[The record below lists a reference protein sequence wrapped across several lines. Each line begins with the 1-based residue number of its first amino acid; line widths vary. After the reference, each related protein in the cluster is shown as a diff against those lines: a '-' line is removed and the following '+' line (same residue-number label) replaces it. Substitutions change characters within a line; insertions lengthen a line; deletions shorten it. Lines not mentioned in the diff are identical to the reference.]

1 MIMAITGHKSLSEVQ
16 NYTKA
21 AKQKRLARQA
31 MAMLRADQE
40 QKMLRAD
47 QEQKLSNLKTRLD
60 KKRKKS

>member
-21 AKQKRLARQA
+21 AEQKRLARQA

-40 QKMLRAD
+40 QK
-47 QEQKLSNLKTRLD
+47 LSNPKIRLD